1 MYWLNITTAPCLP
14 PEVTEQLVHTALP
27 ARICSQS
34 LLFFLLKE
42 TRSFLLASAHV
53 TC

>member
-14 PEVTEQLVHTALP
+14 PEVTEQLVRTALP

-42 TRSFLLASAHV
+42 TRSFVLASAHV

>member
-1 MYWLNITTAPCLP
+1 MYWLNITAAPCLP
-14 PEVTEQLVHTALP
+14 PEVTEQLVRTSLP
-27 ARICSQS
+27 ARTCSES

-42 TRSFLLASAHV
+42 TRSFVLASAHV